1 MCELLGMECNVPTD
15 IVFSFTGLRRRG
27 GGTAHHKDGWGLAL
41 YEGKRARVFLD
52 PEPAAK
58 SPLAAF
64 VAAHPIKTLLAI
76 GHIRKKTRG
85 PRSLSNTHPFTREL
99 WGRDWVFAHNGTVK
113 EAESLKLGRYAPLG
127 STDSERAFCHLLE
140 GLRAGFPKGAP
151 DARTLSDAIAQLGA
165 RIGKKGTFNFLL
177 GDGERLYAR
186 CATKLCHL
194 VRKAPFGQARLAD
207 EDVTI
212 DFAPVT
218 TTRDRVAVVS
228 TVPLTTNETWI
239 HGEPG
244 HLWVFDRGKLV
255 RTLES

>member
-27 GGTAHHKDGWGLAL
+27 GDTAHHRDGWGLAL
-41 YEGKRARVFLD
+41 YEGKRARSFLD
-52 PEPAAK
+52 PQPAAK

-64 VAAHPIKTLLAI
+64 VAANPIKTLLAI

-85 PRSLSNTHPFTREL
+85 SRSLANTHPFTREL

-113 EAESLKLGRYAPLG
+113 DSESLRLGRYRPIG

-140 GLRAGFPKGAP
+140 ALRASHPAGPP
-151 DARTLSDAIAQLGA
+151 DARALSEAIAALGA
-165 RIGKKGTFNFLL
+165 KIGRKGTFNFLL

-186 CATKLCHL
+186 CATKLCHII
-194 VRKAPFGQARLAD
+194 RRAPFGQARLAD

-218 TTRDRVAVVS
+218 STRDRVAVVS

-244 HLWVFDRGKLV
+244 TMWVFDRGKLV
-255 RTLES
+255 RTLAA

>member
-127 STDSERAFCHLLE
+127 SD
-140 GLRAGFPKGAP
+140 
-151 DARTLSDAIAQLGA
+151 
-165 RIGKKGTFNFLL
+165 
-177 GDGERLYAR
+177 
-186 CATKLCHL
+186 
-194 VRKAPFGQARLAD
+194 RKS
-207 EDVTI
+207 
-212 DFAPVT
+212 
-218 TTRDRVAVVS
+218 VV
-228 TVPLTTNETWI
+228 
-239 HGEPG
+239 
-244 HLWVFDRGKLV
+244 
-255 RTLES
+255 